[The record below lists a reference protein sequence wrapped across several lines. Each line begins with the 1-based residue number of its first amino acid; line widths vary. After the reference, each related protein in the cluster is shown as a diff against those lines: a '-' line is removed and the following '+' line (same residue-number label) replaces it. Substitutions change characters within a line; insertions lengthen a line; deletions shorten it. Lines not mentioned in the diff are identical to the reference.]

1 VASGYRRTPDRIHT
15 AVRRAPAWPG
25 EPGLIS
31 VAKHTQAAPG
41 FNRIG
46 EVASAGRRPHLRCMP
61 PSSAY
66 RPDPRFFDL
75 GEDYGDAVRP
85 ADFPRTVLRFRNDRA
100 AASIGLD
107 TLTDEEWIGHFGRFD
122 PLPAQPGPVAMR
134 YHGHQFR
141 TYNPDLGDGRGF
153 LAAQLRETV
162 GAQAAS
168 DRVASDSANPG
179 RLLDLGT
186 KGSGQTPWSRGGD
199 GRLTLKGGVRE
210 VLAAEMLEALGVPT
224 SRAFSLIETGEAL
237 QRGDEPSPTRSAVLV
252 RLSHSHVRFGTFQR
266 AAYLGRTDMIEALVE
281 HARALYHPSIAPD
294 DTPGFLRAVVE
305 ASARLTARWIAA
317 GFVHGVLNTDNL
329 NVTGESFDYGPWRFL
344 PHYEPGFT
352 AAYFDQTGL
361 YAFARQPEAVFW
373 ALTQLGGALK
383 LVAEAEPLTD
393 ALNGFGPAY
402 IRELRAAFVDRLGV
416 RSLGEAADQRLLD
429 TTLALLREGGEALRW
444 EPLFFDWFGGFAS
457 SARALGGPRAGLYQ
471 GEAFDAFR
479 FALFEHEPDRLERLE
494 HPMFARPEPEEM
506 LIDEVEAI
514 WAAIDSGDDWTP
526 LENKISWVRAAG
538 EAWALTGC

>member
-1 VASGYRRTPDRIHT
+1 
-15 AVRRAPAWPG
+15 
-25 EPGLIS
+25 
-31 VAKHTQAAPG
+31 
-41 FNRIG
+41 
-46 EVASAGRRPHLRCMP
+46 M
-61 PSSAY
+61 PSSPAY
-66 RPDPRFFDL
+66 QPEPHFHDL
-75 GEDYGDAVRP
+75 GGDYGDPVGP
-85 ADFPRTVLRFRNDRA
+85 AAFPQTLLRVRNDRA
-100 AASIGLD
+100 AASVGLE
-107 TLTDEEWIGHFGRFD
+107 TLTDAEWIAHFGRFE
-122 PLPAQPGPVAMR
+122 PLPGQPAPIAMR

-153 LAAQLRETV
+153 LAAQLRD
-162 GAQAAS
+162 
-168 DRVASDSANPG
+168 DRG

-186 KGSGQTPWSRGGD
+186 KGSGQTPWSRAGD

-237 QRGDEPSPTRSAVLV
+237 ERGDEPSPTRSAVLT

-266 AAYLGRTDMIEALVE
+266 AAYLGRADMVEALVE
-281 HARALYHPSIAPD
+281 HARGLYHPTIAAG
-294 DTPGFLRAVVE
+294 DTPGFLRAVVG

-383 LVAEAEPLTD
+383 TVAEAEPLTE

-402 IRELRAAFVDRLGV
+402 IRELRAAFLARLGV
-416 RSLGEAADQRLLD
+416 SSLGEAADQRLLD
-429 TTLALLREGGEALRW
+429 ATLALLREGGEALRW

-457 SARALGGPRAGLYQ
+457 SARALQGPRGKLYQ
-471 GEAFDAFR
+471 GEVFDAFR
-479 FALFEHEPDRLERLE
+479 FALFEHAADRPERLE
-494 HPMFARPEPEEM
+494 ATMFAAAEPEEM
-506 LIDEVEAI
+506 LIDDVEAI
-514 WAAIDSGDDWTP
+514 WAAIDSDDDWGP
-526 LENKISWVRAAG
+526 FEARLARLQMAR
-538 EAWALTGC
+538 EAWGLVDC